1 MLLDVTD
8 LLSIRAAHKG
18 VSLQIDQSSEFP
30 RYIVADEAKLRQ
42 ILINLISNAIKATDQ
57 GSVKVRLGVKHH
69 GKELHLIID
78 VKDTGCGIAEDDQ
91 QKLFQPFVQVGPQ
104 AGQQG
109 TGLGLAIS
117 RQFAELMG
125 GGISVT
131 SRIGAGS
138 TFHVDVVVQPARPEE
153 MPGVQVERGDVTGL
167 EADQPLWRVLVVEDQ
182 LDNQRLLVGLLEQV
196 GFQVR
201 LAENG
206 AAALEEF
213 TTWQPHFI
221 WMDRRMPVMDG
232 VEATRRIRALP
243 DGAAVKIAAV
253 TASTFREEDAQLSM
267 AGFDAVVHKPYR
279 PAQIFDCMERLL
291 GARFER
297 TERPDQPDI
306 PAQLSTF
313 ALQDLPE
320 PLYREL
326 DDALLLLDS
335 ARILRAIAAISE
347 TAPELATALGE
358 RASHYD
364 YTGIRKAL
372 KRRAS

>member
-1 MLLDVTD
+1 
-8 LLSIRAAHKG
+8 
-18 VSLQIDQSSEFP
+18 
-30 RYIVADEAKLRQ
+30 
-42 ILINLISNAIKATDQ
+42 
-57 GSVKVRLGVKHH
+57 
-69 GKELHLIID
+69 
-78 VKDTGCGIAEDDQ
+78 
-91 QKLFQPFVQVGPQ
+91 
-104 AGQQG
+104 
-109 TGLGLAIS
+109 
-117 RQFAELMG
+117 
-125 GGISVT
+125 
-131 SRIGAGS
+131 
-138 TFHVDVVVQPARPEE
+138 

-243 DGAAVKIAAV
+243 GGDAVKIAAV

-291 GARFER
+291 GVRFER
-297 TERPDQPDI
+297 TEQPDQPDI

-313 ALQDLPE
+313 TLQDLPE

-335 ARILRAIAAISE
+335 ARILRAIAAIGE
-347 TAPELATALGE
+347 TAPELATALAE
-358 RASHYD
+358 RARHYD